1 MNITRREAL
10 GTIAVFPWAMT
21 LSGNGAG
28 AGAPMNAGDEGSG
41 VNMCPLDYSLSFLC
55 NTAEFNAVRFWVESR
70 TRIIDE
76 KKGSWT
82 EYYQCGSCK
91 SENTF
96 AERNLFME
104 DNYDFLPIWGGG
116 RWLIFRRPAGLSDRY
131 RTVYPPEKLW
141 GEPLVKLREAPMA
154 AVLETWEAIRDA
166 TASGTPLVAQTEIAD
181 AKTRLRAVL
190 EYPVKTMNVSLEKRL
205 YQVDTGPV
213 AFPDL
218 SKRYDPPIESLRLAF
233 VAFNAADFADFVV
246 EQETPVSASEPA
258 ASFRTYHYSK
268 PFSVSA
274 KNRLFGVGEKRNSGD
289 T

>member
-10 GTIAVFPWAMT
+10 GTIAVFPWAMA
-21 LSGNGAG
+21 LSDAG
-28 AGAPMNAGDEGSG
+28 TAGDKAAEDA
-41 VNMCPLDYSLSFLC
+41 MRPLDYGFSFLC

-76 KKGSWT
+76 ESGGWT
-82 EYYQCGSCK
+82 DFYQCGSCK

-141 GEPLVKLREAPMA
+141 GEPVLKLREARVA
-154 AVLETWEAIRDA
+154 SVLETWEAIRDA
-166 TASGTPLVAQTEIAD
+166 TASGIPLVAQTEIAE
-181 AKTRLRAVL
+181 AKTRLRAVI
-190 EYPVKTMNVSLEKRL
+190 EYPVKTMNVSLEKRM

-218 SKRYDPPIESLRLAF
+218 SKRYDPLIDGLRLAF

-246 EQETPVSASEPA
+246 EQETPVGAGEPA
-258 ASFRTYHYSK
+258 SSFRTYHYSK

-274 KNRLFGVGEKRNSGD
+274 KNRVFGIGIGAAG
-289 T
+289 